1 MARPAHF
8 LPALGLL
15 LGLSAV
21 PGQGGELR
29 DLYYGEVL
37 FKARQGEYFDAL
49 ERLDTELNQHRA
61 LDEPRLDSLYYYR
74 DDAEFAVG
82 DLELRYRMHHRA
94 GRAITAVL
102 EGDVEEP
109 VRNEAAYRLA
119 RIHFQ
124 KGQLDEALNALDRM
138 QGEIPAA
145 IRDDAQFLRANTYL
159 AAGEPGK
166 AIPLLERLEGARG
179 LEGFV
184 AYNLGIA
191 LLQDGRQEQAITR
204 LDRAGRLPASDE
216 PALAIRDKAN
226 LVAGTIRLESG
237 DLDGAARLLERIR
250 VEGPFA
256 NQALLSSGWA
266 DMSAG
271 RAERATVPWSMLA
284 SRELTDAATQEAML
298 ALPYAYGKLDLHGR
312 AAEYYGRALDAY
324 GAEIAKLDAS
334 IQSIRQGKFREAL
347 VREEIR
353 QDKDWVIRLRALP
366 ETPETY
372 YLMELMASHDF
383 QTGLQNY
390 LDMEDLRK
398 RLKSW
403 QRSLDAFED
412 MIEIRRVHY
421 EPLLPEVDG
430 EFRQLDSRMRLRLQQ
445 HKLLERK
452 LQGMLTAP
460 RPEFLA
466 TREEQAMLARIESI
480 ESVLREQGLAE
491 DGAEWQRVQRL
502 RGRLSWILV
511 TEYEQRLDDFHQH
524 LAELRQSIQTLEQR
538 YEQFVRVRQAAS
550 HSYQGY
556 ERQLL
561 RQRQQVRDSLDRI
574 GRLMARQGRLL
585 ERVAIDELGARRARL
600 EKYRDDARY
609 ALADSY
615 DRATQAQARRA
626 GP

>member
-1 MARPAHF
+1 VPRPQHF

-15 LGLSAV
+15 LGLSCARV
-21 PGQGGELR
+21 QGGELR

-61 LDEPRLDSLYYYR
+61 LDEPRLDSLYVHR
-74 DDAEFAVG
+74 EDAEFAVG

-124 KGQLDEALNALDRM
+124 KGQLDDALKALDRIE
-138 QGEIPAA
+138 GEIPAA

-159 AAGEPGK
+159 AAGDPGK

-191 LLQDGRQEQAITR
+191 LLQDGRQDQAVDR
-204 LDRAGRLPASDE
+204 LDRAGRLPATDE
-216 PALAIRDKAN
+216 PSLAIRDKAN
-226 LVAGTIRLESG
+226 LVAGTIRLEAG
-237 DLDGAARLLERIR
+237 DLDGASRLLERIR

-256 NQALLSSGWA
+256 NQALLSAGWA

-324 GAEIAKLDAS
+324 SAEIAKLDAS
-334 IQSIRQGKFREAL
+334 IQSIRQGRFLEVL

-398 RLKSW
+398 RLKGW
-403 QRSLDAFED
+403 QGGMDAFED
-412 MIEIRRVHY
+412 MIAIRRAHY
-421 EPLLPEVDG
+421 EPLLPEVDA
-430 EFRQLDSRMRLRLQQ
+430 EFRELDSRMRLRLQQ

-466 TREEQAMLARIESI
+466 TREEQAMLARIENV
-480 ESVLREQGLAE
+480 ETMLREQGLAE
-491 DGAEWQRVQRL
+491 DSADWQRVRRL
-502 RGRLSWILV
+502 RGRLGWTLI
-511 TEYEQRLDDFHQH
+511 TEYDQRLDAFHQH
-524 LAELRQSIQTLEQR
+524 LAQLRESIRAMEHG

-556 ERQLL
+556 DRQLA
-561 RQRQQVRDSLDRI
+561 RQRQQVNESLDRI
-574 GRLMARQGRLL
+574 SRLMARQGRLL
-585 ERVAIDELGARRARL
+585 ERVAIDELGVRRARL